1 MGSYI
6 ITDNSKIKNI
16 EFAILPEEQEKGLMF
31 QKHPKILVFLYTTPK
46 IRKFWMKN
54 CLVPLDIVFIKNNK
68 IISIEEG
75 KPNSEENIGPDEECD
90 YVIEFPSGYCKDND
104 LSIDSNVKLK
114 LDKKVLK
121 KLFHQTS
128 K

>member
-6 ITDNSKIKNI
+6 STDNNKIKDI

-31 QKHPKILVFLYTTPK
+31 EKDPKILVFLYTCPK

-54 CLVPLDIVFIKNNK
+54 CSFPLDIVFIKNNK

-75 KPNSEENIGPDEECD
+75 KPNCEENIGPDEECD
-90 YVIEFPSGYCKDND
+90 YVIEFPFDYCKDND
-104 LSIDSNVKLK
+104 LSIDSNISLK

-121 KLFHQTS
+121 KLFD